1 MAPAPSPVTTP
12 TSSTPAA
19 AKSAP
24 PIQNITQLLKRHP
37 TARFGTRA
45 LNQIQRVIIHHTA
58 IPANIGADRIANF
71 GVEKKGWPAIKYHYF
86 ITGDGQI
93 QQTNELTAD
102 TTHAGPYSAIS
113 IGVGFAG
120 DFTNNGPTPAQID
133 AGTRLIAW
141 LLPQYGLSVENVVGY
156 KELINTQSPGQ
167 QWDAGLRWGDQLKA
181 RIRAYL

>member
-1 MAPAPSPVTTP
+1 MDQNLSQPG
-12 TSSTPAA
+12 SSFRIVGLALL
-19 AKSAP
+19 
-24 PIQNITQLLKRHP
+24 QLLKRDP
-37 TARFGTRA
+37 TQQFGTRA

-58 IPANIGADRIANF
+58 IPANIGADRIANY

-86 ITGDGQI
+86 ISGDGQI

-113 IGVGFAG
+113 IGIGFAG
-120 DFTNNGPTPAQID
+120 DFTNTGPTAAQID
-133 AGTRLIAW
+133 AGARLIAW
-141 LLPQYGLSVENVVGY
+141 LLPQFGLSVENVVGY

-167 QWDAGLRWGDQLKA
+167 QWDNGVRWGDQLKQ